1 MLLGKKVIHDI
12 CQSQMHAF
20 TMSFYNIYAD
30 ACSIRSIQ
38 YVQSSNMNGH
48 SKNILVSDWT
58 VFCNSSVT
66 INECINYAIIKTI
79 V

>member
-1 MLLGKKVIHDI
+1 
-12 CQSQMHAF
+12 MHAF

-48 SKNILVSDWT
+48 SKHTCFRLDSFFATQVLQLMSALT
-58 VFCNSSVT
+58 MQL
-66 INECINYAIIKTI
+66 YK
-79 V
+79 